1 MTAAMLLISRQAG
14 VLANHSARCLS
25 PRASDC
31 LLWGHMQPRLLV
43 PVFLQRSLQ
52 LVFCI
57 ALDTCQSHKA
67 NSGPSIEFTH
77 IPPMAQGGRER
88 GDTISGRV
96 RNAPPK
102 QQIVMRTAGHG
113 GCSPGRLTSDH
124 DGGRWCPART

>member
-14 VLANHSARCLS
+14 VLANHSAGCLS

-57 ALDTCQSHKA
+57 ALNTCQSHKA

-96 RNAPPK
+96 SSTKAADCYAHSGPWWVQPWPPYL
-102 QQIVMRTAGHG
+102 G
-113 GCSPGRLTSDH
+113 S
-124 DGGRWCPART
+124 